1 MQKAVMA
8 NELLST
14 GNAGTPSEQSQMQA
28 SENPSSCSANEL
40 ERDNYVVIE
49 GRPGKVI
56 AVSEN
61 NDEYMVD
68 KPGEATKTM
77 VTAVDLYTEQK
88 LEGIYDPA
96 EKVDVP
102 GVVSTSESWIDAVI
116 WLIAV
121 RPK

>member
-1 MQKAVMA
+1 MA
-8 NELLST
+8 NELYST
-14 GNAGTPSEQSQMQA
+14 GSAEIPSEQTQSQA
-28 SENPSSCSANEL
+28 SETPSSCSANEL

-49 GRPGKVI
+49 GRPGKVV

-61 NDEYMVD
+61 NDQYLVD

-77 VTAVDLYTEQK
+77 VTAIDLYTEQK

-102 GVVSTSESWIDAVI
+102 GVVSICDSWIDA
-116 WLIAV
+116 LI
-121 RPK
+121 